1 MLTITSGSGVGWPDP
16 GNQAQ
21 CAVPLPEAPL
31 SPPLAHCE
39 GNLMLTPGPLLPRT
53 CPVSPGRARVHCA
66 ARVHTGHVCCSHVTT
81 GRVTALLRP
90 ALSGGGRGGWPGQ
103 VDWYRCPTWC
113 TGYTV
118 IMGYPTWYSG
128 YIHYYYRTPNMV
140 QWCLLVFSGLCLH
153 SKLTYVR
160 LIGLLSQ
167 PKTQILASIV

>member
-1 MLTITSGSGVGWPDP
+1 MRCPATRGATVATPCSLRGQLDADP
-16 GNQAQ
+16 RAP
-21 CAVPLPEAPL
+21 APSHVSRVPWA
-31 SPPLAHCE
+31 
-39 GNLMLTPGPLLPRT
+39 GT
-53 CPVSPGRARVHCA
+53 CPLQ

-118 IMGYPTWYSG
+118 IMGLYPTWYSG

-153 SKLTYVR
+153 SKVTYVR
-160 LIGLLSQ
+160 LIGLRSQ
-167 PKTQILASIV
+167 PKTNTLV

>member
-53 CPVSPGRARVHCA
+53 CPVSPGRARVHCSTTCA
-66 ARVHTGHVCCSHVTT
+66 HWSRVLLTCYHGPGHGATETCAQ
-81 GRVTALLRP
+81 RWWPRRL
-90 ALSGGGRGGWPGQ
+90 GGPGGLVPVPNMVHWLHCYYG
-103 VDWYRCPTWC
+103 
-113 TGYTV
+113 TV
-118 IMGYPTWYSG
+118 PNMVHWL
-128 YIHYYYRTPNMV
+128 HYYYRTPNMV

-153 SKLTYVR
+153 SNDDMM
-160 LIGLLSQ
+160 
-167 PKTQILASIV
+167 